1 MALFRSAFTAGA
13 RRVGLARGEGRT
25 LAVVIGF
32 VEKVRVW
39 CEEEGLSLDDV
50 VASQLHDDMFPF
62 HFQIVSASHH
72 SLGALRSVQTGEF
85 SPPPKMELDFA
96 GLQSLVAEARSG
108 LTDFPPDVV
117 NGFEGGEVV
126 FKLGGQSMLFAAE
139 GFLLTFSLPN
149 FYFYTV
155 TAYDILRF
163 KGAPIGKRDF
173 LGPLKLKG

>member
-1 MALFRSAFTAGA
+1 MTREPEA
-13 RRVGLARGEGRT
+13 RRRGPAARGALLPEAR
-25 LAVVIGF
+25 
-32 VEKVRVW
+32 
-39 CEEEGLSLDDV
+39 
-50 VASQLHDDMFPF
+50 
-62 HFQIVSASHH
+62 
-72 SLGALRSVQTGEF
+72 GAAAEVQ
-85 SPPPKMELDFA
+85 PP
-96 GLQSLVAEARSG
+96 EARSG